1 LSRSTLKGRELVLS
15 HDRLGLLPS
24 KHHDIY
30 TTIFIMT
37 PETLTSY
44 KPPDL
49 AQYRQIWPAT
59 METST
64 FFLQHLPSIT
74 SQPPLPEDDTNRL
87 PVALAFYLSQR
98 GNHRDR
104 SLEEIIDFPDSILEN
119 STDWIQWLFPLPE
132 GRILNHKLPLIN
144 STVAAFFR
152 RDANLRAK
160 LKQSFER
167 MMKAFG
173 FRWDCTLCPIV
184 QKVVSGLHMTSK
196 FSYTARYW

>member
-1 LSRSTLKGRELVLS
+1 LSRSTLKGRELLLS
-15 HDRLGLLPS
+15 HVRLGLLPS
-24 KHHDIY
+24 KHLDIY

-87 PVALAFYLSQR
+87 PSRTRLLPLTTRKPPGPVPR
-98 GNHRDR
+98 GNHR
-104 SLEEIIDFPDSILEN
+104 
-119 STDWIQWLFPLPE
+119 
-132 GRILNHKLPLIN
+132 
-144 STVAAFFR
+144 
-152 RDANLRAK
+152 
-160 LKQSFER
+160 
-167 MMKAFG
+167 
-173 FRWDCTLCPIV
+173 
-184 QKVVSGLHMTSK
+184 
-196 FSYTARYW
+196 FSRQHSREFHRLDPMAIPPT